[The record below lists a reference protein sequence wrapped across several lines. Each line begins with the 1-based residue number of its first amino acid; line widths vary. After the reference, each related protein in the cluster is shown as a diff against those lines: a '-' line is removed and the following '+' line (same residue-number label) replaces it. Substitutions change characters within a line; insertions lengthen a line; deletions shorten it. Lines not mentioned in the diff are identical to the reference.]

1 MEIFDAGTHC
11 KLSPECR
18 LARGNIQWLGILY
31 LISKSEYFNP
41 DVIEDLIVRPKW
53 VFLLEKRIGVE
64 YPDLC
69 VSLDPLAEV
78 PVRSSVVTIL
88 KCA

>member
-1 MEIFDAGTHC
+1 MHC

-41 DVIEDLIVRPKW
+41 VVIEDLIVRPKW

>member
-1 MEIFDAGTHC
+1 MFDVGTHC

-41 DVIEDLIVRPKW
+41 VVIEDLIVRPKW

-64 YPDLC
+64 YPDLKRFFRPPC
-69 VSLDPLAEV
+69 
-78 PVRSSVVTIL
+78 RSSGQEQCVVTIL